1 MERNA
6 VKQLNMVSRLPK
18 FASHPSVTTVTPLP
32 KGSALPVSSMES
44 KVGPIGRH
52 NSLTRVP
59 SLNWRKG
66 EEDSGN
72 KVQHSGYLDEE
83 SSITID
89 SQSPV
94 MVTKKPSPAAAVKC
108 KSAVPTSQSSYPR
121 SIPQPSKTF
130 PCMATPKRLST
141 GNPLYN
147 GIATLHGGNGG
158 GGNGRYGTSKP
169 CLGHVSQQRTLK
181 GKLSLSND
189 SIKSSPK
196 EGVVHSQSFSHFKR
210 AACPTSPPMTRSFSF
225 NKATEFAKELP
236 RPLLQSPMARSP
248 LIEPNPVLSEG
259 KVGKYGIARPSVTT
273 SDHILPTTTKKS
285 LLPSC
290 SGKKPS
296 VLSYRLTRPSLTKH
310 LRPVVPET
318 VQKEAELSKNIQDPT
333 QIAETSSEQTT
344 NNESI
349 ETTPNETSF
358 EVKEVEGILG
368 PFLEVLDVMSLS
380 SSSSVENNDTSEEY
394 MDDFDNLGNGGETLL
409 LPVLKEGLDH
419 FGLCTDDNTLI
430 TKCNEESSLTSLQTF
445 LSESVDWAGMGLAAG
460 KDDFV
465 HGTSP
470 TGDFPHGSSLD
481 LSPSDSSGG
490 TYMWDEEGMEALA
503 DSGHPCG
510 SFGSDLNSMDI
521 LKNLEN
527 VESCDLEDDDLMLDL
542 DLSEDTSLHSDTDGM
557 SPYEC
562 SEKEGW
568 PIQGRRQQCWG
579 MCENRTAIFQSLDGF
594 RGQGLDRSRS
604 DHSTLD
610 ELTLKLMVQDCSSF
624 TEQLL
629 QLKTLLQME
638 TDDSV
643 EVTLEAY
650 TPQSTDQYL
659 LDQKVTLLLKE
670 VQELRNELRSKDRMI
685 AELSQ
690 QLSSPVEDMQCHCL
704 QGSEAYKE
712 SAEHQDKDTQTLW
725 RPHNLQILQT
735 PRFLPNKLYNHEG
748 LSSPTPTEA
757 PCDSL
762 DAELSHHPLM
772 PTSCSPDLQSPI
784 AVETTPN
791 CTLPTVTISA
801 DSTATSSSRTFQSS
815 DRAELGLASSRLKIN
830 EPASPPASAS
840 FCCKL
845 EKGIKKLPLR
855 RSSFSTLQPPTYT
868 KKASTFIKPQEV
880 QQFSVLNGALGRIG
894 ATGLSRTRHQ
904 LLPAS
909 GLPCINQARQTTSD
923 TTTVSPICNKKIKGA
938 DSLYLSE
945 R

>member
-725 RPHNLQILQT
+725 RPHNGMLLAPI
-735 PRFLPNKLYNHEG
+735 
-748 LSSPTPTEA
+748 LSSWQHSQRGSVRPCA
-757 PCDSL
+757 PR
-762 DAELSHHPLM
+762 HH
-772 PTSCSPDLQSPI
+772 
-784 AVETTPN
+784 
-791 CTLPTVTISA
+791 
-801 DSTATSSSRTFQSS
+801 
-815 DRAELGLASSRLKIN
+815 
-830 EPASPPASAS
+830 
-840 FCCKL
+840 
-845 EKGIKKLPLR
+845 
-855 RSSFSTLQPPTYT
+855 
-868 KKASTFIKPQEV
+868 
-880 QQFSVLNGALGRIG
+880 
-894 ATGLSRTRHQ
+894 
-904 LLPAS
+904 
-909 GLPCINQARQTTSD
+909 RQTSD
-923 TTTVSPICNKKIKGA
+923 TT
-938 DSLYLSE
+938 DSQILTQQALQP
-945 R
+945 